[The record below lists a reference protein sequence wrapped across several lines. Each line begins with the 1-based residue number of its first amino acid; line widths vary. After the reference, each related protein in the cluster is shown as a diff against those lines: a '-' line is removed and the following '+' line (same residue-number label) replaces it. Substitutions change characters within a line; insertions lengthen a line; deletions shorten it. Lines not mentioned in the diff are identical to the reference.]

1 MKMLVA
7 EIGNNHLG
15 SLERLHELT
24 AAAVGSKIEGITLQI
39 REDAYYLQPNKT
51 SRLTDL
57 QYAAWC
63 EYIKSTDK
71 KVGLAIC
78 EVNHLDIFDCDF
90 YKILSKDYFNK
101 DLVRAALRTGK
112 PVYISTGD
120 IEKLDDLY
128 LWSDYNNA
136 HFIHTEFSPYNDDV
150 NLRLISRMQMR
161 VGDRVGF
168 GRHCYDINVLA
179 AAVGFEPETIWFY
192 IRDENDKQPDFHHAV
207 PLPMLE
213 AVSTVLQDLRKALGN
228 GIKMKKARKM

>member
-1 MKMLVA
+1 MIVA

-15 SLERLHELT
+15 SLARLHELT
-24 AAAVGSKIEGITLQI
+24 AAAIASKVEGITVQI

-51 SRLTDL
+51 SRLTNS
-57 QYAAWC
+57 QYTAWC

-71 KVGLAIC
+71 QVGLAIC
-78 EVNHLDIFDCDF
+78 EVNQLDIFDCDF

-112 PVYISTGD
+112 PIYLSTGD
-120 IEKLDDLY
+120 IKTLDDLH

-136 HFIHTEFSPYNDDV
+136 HFIHTEFSPHTEDV
-150 NLRLISRMQMR
+150 NLRVISSMQMR

-168 GRHCYDINVLA
+168 GRHCYDMNVMA

-192 IRDENDKQPDFHHAV
+192 IRDEDDKQPDFHHAV
-207 PLPMLE
+207 SISMLE
-213 AVSTVLQDLRKALGN
+213 PVSIVLQELRKALGN
-228 GIKMKKARKM
+228 GLKIQKERKM